1 MTPRLTIIRSRR
13 FAAIIGLALLSGSGF
28 AGPASSEE
36 KAAEEP
42 HTVDAKVQAATQDAA
57 TPEQKTYE
65 SEIEAYCANIADAA
79 RDQRYLRQKNELET
93 LKSKV
98 DERIALLEQRRD
110 EYQKW
115 LGKRDDF
122 MRVAE
127 GTLVDIYKK
136 MRPDAAANQLSLINP
151 GVAAAIVMKL
161 SPRLSSQILN
171 EMDPEKAAALAG
183 IIANAAATDLP
194 KDPS

>member
-1 MTPRLTIIRSRR
+1 MTARLTIIRSRR
-13 FAAIIGLALLSGSGF
+13 FAAIIGLALVAGSGF
-28 AGPASSEE
+28 AAPASSEE
-36 KAAEEP
+36 KAADEP
-42 HTVDAKVQAATQDAA
+42 QAVNDQVHSATSAEA
-57 TPEQKTYE
+57 SPEQKAYE

-79 RDQRYLRQKNELET
+79 RDQRYLRQKNELDN

-127 GTLVDIYKK
+127 ATLVDIYKN
-136 MRPDAAANQLSLINP
+136 MRPDAAASQLSLINP

-161 SPRLSSQILN
+161 NARLSSQILN
-171 EMDPEKAAALAG
+171 EMEPEKAAALAG
-183 IIANAAATDLP
+183 IIANAAATEQP

>member
-1 MTPRLTIIRSRR
+1 MTTRLTIIRSRR
-13 FAAIIGLALLSGSGF
+13 FAAVIGLALLSGSGF

-36 KAAEEP
+36 TAAGEP
-42 HTVDAKVQAATQDAA
+42 HAVDNHVEAATKDAA
-57 TPEQKTYE
+57 SPEQKTYE

-110 EYQKW
+110 EYEKW

-136 MRPDAAANQLSLINP
+136 MRPDAAASQLSLINP
-151 GVAAAIVMKL
+151 GIAAAIVMKL
-161 SPRLSSQILN
+161 NARLSSQILN
-171 EMDPEKAAALAG
+171 EMDPENAAALAG
-183 IIANAAATDLP
+183 IIANAAATDQP

>member
-1 MTPRLTIIRSRR
+1 MTTRLTIIGTRR
-13 FAAIIGLALLSGSGF
+13 FAAIIGLALAAGSGV
-28 AGPASSEE
+28 AIPAQ
-36 KAAEEP
+36 AETADTTKVLNDRLSNDPTAEG
-42 HTVDAKVQAATQDAA
+42 TV
-57 TPEQKTYE
+57 EQKTYE

-79 RDQRYLRQKNELET
+79 RDQRYLRQKNELES
-93 LKSKV
+93 LKVKV
-98 DERIALLEQRRD
+98 DERIAVLEQRRD

-136 MRPDAAANQLSLINP
+136 MRPDAAAAQLSLINP

-161 SPRLSSQILN
+161 NARLSSQILN
-171 EMDPEKAAALAG
+171 EMDPEKAAGLAG
-183 IIANAAATDLP
+183 IIANAAAAEQP

>member
-1 MTPRLTIIRSRR
+1 MTARLTIIRSRR
-13 FAAIIGLALLSGSGF
+13 FAAIIGLALVAGSGF
-28 AGPASSEE
+28 AAPASSEE
-36 KAAEEP
+36 NEAQVP
-42 HTVDAKVQAATQDAA
+42 QAVNDPVHSATSGEAS
-57 TPEQKTYE
+57 PEQKAYE

-79 RDQRYLRQKNELET
+79 RDQRYLRQKNELEN

-122 MRVAE
+122 MKVAE
-127 GTLVDIYKK
+127 ATLVDIYKN
-136 MRPDAAANQLSLINP
+136 MRPDAAASQLSLINP
-151 GVAAAIVMKL
+151 GIAAAIVMKL
-161 SPRLSSQILN
+161 NARLSSQILN
-171 EMDPEKAAALAG
+171 EMEPEKAAALAG
-183 IIANAAATDLP
+183 IIANAAATEQP

>member
-1 MTPRLTIIRSRR
+1 MNTRLTIIRSRR
-13 FAAIIGLALLSGSGF
+13 FAAVIGLALLSGSGF
-28 AGPASSEE
+28 AAPAASEEQPAGETPKVADKVEAAASAPAS
-36 KAAEEP
+36 
-42 HTVDAKVQAATQDAA
+42 
-57 TPEQKTYE
+57 PEQKSYE

-93 LKSKV
+93 LKAKV
-98 DERIALLEQRRD
+98 DERVALLEKRRD
-110 EYQKW
+110 EYQQW

-127 GTLVDIYKK
+127 AKLVDIYKN
-136 MRPDAAANQLSLINP
+136 MRPDAAASQLSLINP

-161 SPRLSSQILN
+161 NARLSSQILN
-171 EMDPEKAAALAG
+171 EMDPEKAAGLAG
-183 IIANAAATDLP
+183 IIANAAATEQP